1 MTPDQFSSLLK
12 TDYTKWKSI
21 VQASGATIE

>member
-1 MTPDQFSSLLK
+1 MTPQELETLLK
-12 TDYTKWKSI
+12 TDYQKWKSI

>member
-1 MTPDQFSSLLK
+1 MTPAQFGTLLK
-12 TDYTKWKSI
+12 TDYDKWKGI